1 MKIVF
6 LQIRWTENCYYYY
19 YFSFLEFLIDKQK
32 EKGNRLLRI
41 FLIFVFFLY
50 NSDLSRKKLSSF
62 GKVIETIFIITISMG
77 KVDWERSSQPEPP
90 AGDTGE
96 RSALSELCT
105 RRKEIEREV
114 TGRASH
120 ILDHVS
126 LLPSFFFFSFL
137 FPPVVPFIPP
147 FSFLPLDPR
156 GGDRETKRRGE
167 ERTHLRSAFSRNYS
181 RWPLAPHFHPLPS
194 ALIPPTLSPSL
205 SRNEVETRFFLIQG
219 TRNTI
224 SPWNGERRV
233 IEIKARISVERTRF
247 ETRDNLSEARNPSH
261 FFLFLLEFHR

>member
-1 MKIVF
+1 
-6 LQIRWTENCYYYY
+6 
-19 YFSFLEFLIDKQK
+19 
-32 EKGNRLLRI
+32 
-41 FLIFVFFLY
+41 
-50 NSDLSRKKLSSF
+50 
-62 GKVIETIFIITISMG
+62 MG

-96 RSALSELCT
+96 RSALSELCNSEERDREGSNRQSVAYT
-105 RRKEIEREV
+105 RPRI
-114 TGRASH
+114 SSSF
-120 ILDHVS
+120 I
-126 LLPSFFFFSFL
+126 FFFLFSFSPL
-137 FPPVVPFIPP
+137 VPFIPP

-205 SRNEVETRFFLIQG
+205 SRNEEETRFFLIQG

>member
-1 MKIVF
+1 M
-6 LQIRWTENCYYYY
+6 E
-19 YFSFLEFLIDKQK
+19 
-32 EKGNRLLRI
+32 RL
-41 FLIFVFFLY
+41 
-50 NSDLSRKKLSSF
+50 
-62 GKVIETIFIITISMG
+62 
-77 KVDWERSSQPEPP
+77 DWERSSQPEPP

-137 FPPVVPFIPP
+137 FPPPRLFHSSFFISSPRP
-147 FSFLPLDPR
+147 KRR
-156 GGDRETKRRGE
+156 GGRNRETKRRGE

-205 SRNEVETRFFLIQG
+205 SRNEEETRFFLIQG